1 MHPRLLLYRLFPLI
15 VAGLLAAGV
24 WACGSGDRDIKRLP
38 EIAEIN
44 DSLRQ
49 GNIIDAIRLT
59 DELKSKSLERRDSE
73 SWAEGIVQQCVN
85 AYYLGKPELLLA
97 STDTALQWLLR
108 QAPSDNRTRLL
119 AKTYQARGGYYDQF
133 FFNSDSTIHY
143 LKLSIDNVVCSG
155 NQTGLP
161 QAYGNYANAMRM
173 GGSLDSAAVY
183 YHRAI
188 SVADSLELDP
198 VNYLPLYNGI
208 AAVFTDMRDFNN
220 SAYWWAKSLETVESM
235 NQFDKF
241 NTLTGYGNDLYYRKD
256 YEGANRVF
264 TDLRKMLD
272 SVAESRWERMFTDVN
287 LADVYLQLGQ
297 IGKSMDMLDST
308 ARYFSIEQ
316 PNPMVRSYIHTLQM
330 RAAIK
335 SGDFGWANYLV
346 KMYPLSDT
354 LRLEQLLA
362 RLEVLEELYAKTGD
376 YEKAYSMGKRY
387 DRVNDSLRSYTL
399 NQQISTLNAL
409 YQRDRRILTLE
420 SNNTKQQARIY
431 RLLLMVTLSVAVI
444 VGLSLFLVM
453 RRVYVRRREERMMAK
468 IISLRQENLRNRV
481 TPHFICNALNHEL
494 YNSGDGKPAHPDA
507 LVRLIRKQ
515 QSVASEILIP
525 FAEELA
531 FVNDY
536 IDLIGDNGRDRL
548 AYRCDIAPGIETTF
562 LFPSMALQILVEN
575 AFKHGFP
582 TLPPGEERL
591 LEISADEAGE
601 GRIAVTVFNN
611 CGEHT
616 APHHG
621 SGTGLRVLVE
631 TIRLINERNKEATV
645 FSIRTDS
652 EYKGRHGCV
661 AVITVPK
668 SLRT

>member
-1 MHPRLLLYRLFPLI
+1 MHPRLSLYRVFPLI
-15 VAGLLAAGV
+15 VAGLLAVGI
-24 WACGSGDRDIKRLP
+24 WACTSGRSDVKRNSG
-38 EIAEIN
+38 IAEIN
-44 DSLRQ
+44 DSLRR
-49 GNIIDAIRLT
+49 GNITDAVRLT
-59 DELKSKSLERRDSE
+59 NELKSQSLSRGDS
-73 SWAEGIVQQCVN
+73 SAWAEGIVQQCVN
-85 AYYLGKPELLLA
+85 AYYQGKPELLLA

-108 QAPSDNRTRLL
+108 QEPTEKRAHLL

-133 FFNSDSTIHY
+133 SFNSDSTLHY
-143 LKLSIDNVVCSG
+143 LKLSIDNESLSG
-155 NQTGLP
+155 DLHSLP
-161 QAYGNYANAMRM
+161 QVYGNYANAMRM
-173 GGSLDSAAVY
+173 AGALDSAALY

-188 SVADSLELDP
+188 SVADSLELSSD
-198 VNYLPLYNGI
+198 NYLPLYNGI

-220 SAYWWAKSLETVESM
+220 SAYWWAKSMETVESM

-256 YEGANRVF
+256 YAGANRVF
-264 TDLRKMLD
+264 TELRRMLD
-272 SVAESRWERMFTDVN
+272 SVPESRWEKMFTDVN
-287 LADVYLQLGQ
+287 LADSYLHLGQ
-297 IGKSMDMLDST
+297 IGRSIDMLDST
-308 ARYFSIEQ
+308 ARFFSIEQ

-335 SGDFGWANYLV
+335 SGDMSWANYLV
-346 KMYPLSDT
+346 KMYPVADT

-376 YEKAYSMGKRY
+376 YEKAYNMSKRY
-387 DRVNDSLRSYTL
+387 DHVNDSLRSYTL
-399 NQQISTLNAL
+399 SQQISTLNAL
-409 YQRDRRILTLE
+409 YQRDKRILTLE

-431 RLLLMVTLSVAVI
+431 RLLSLVTLTIAII

-453 RRVYVRRREERMMAK
+453 RRVYARRREERMMAK

-481 TPHFICNALNHEL
+481 TPHFIYNALNHEL
-494 YNSGDGKPAHPDA
+494 SNSGDGKPTHPDA

-525 FAEELA
+525 FSEELA

-536 IDLIGDNGRDRL
+536 IDLIGDNGRDKL
-548 AYRCDIAPGIETTF
+548 VYRCDIAPGIEPTF

-575 AFKHGFP
+575 AFKHGFT
-582 TLPPGEERL
+582 TLSPGEERL
-591 LEISADEAGE
+591 LEISAEEAGA

-611 CGEHT
+611 CGKHT
-616 APHHG
+616 SVHHG

-631 TIRLINERNKEATV
+631 TIRLINERNKEGID
-645 FSIRTDS
+645 FSMRTDS

-661 AVITVPK
+661 AVLTVPATLK
-668 SLRT
+668 S